1 MGCVS
6 ACFFFRF
13 LSAFCE
19 EASMRV
25 LVRCRMSS
33 VLPLSVEPR
42 TSTFASL
49 MTPGEQE
56 NRPDERMRPR
66 ARGSGP
72 ASEPA
77 GLQVSCLR
85 EKGEGTPRSETQ
97 KKRRAATG
105 DWATKRPT
113 TPGSLAAWGAACKTT
128 TCTHPRDPDNPN
140 PNPNP
145 NPNRACSYLFLALWT
160 RFGQI
165 FHNVPTA

>member
-6 ACFFFRF
+6 ACFFFHL

-56 NRPDERMRPR
+56 NRPDERMR

-72 ASEPA
+72 ARRACGVASYC
-77 GLQVSCLR
+77 SCLR

-97 KKRRAATG
+97 KKRKPRP
-105 DWATKRPT
+105 ATKSRP
-113 TPGSLAAWGAACKTT
+113 PHLAG
-128 TCTHPRDPDNPN
+128 RLQD
-140 PNPNP
+140 
-145 NPNRACSYLFLALWT
+145 
-160 RFGQI
+160 
-165 FHNVPTA
+165 HNVYTPTRP

>member
-85 EKGEGTPRSETQ
+85 EKGEGTHGSTERDTQGHNKEPRP
-97 KKRRAATG
+97 ATG
-105 DWATKRPT
+105 RQRGRP
-113 TPGSLAAWGAACKTT
+113 PQAAWQPGGPLARPQRVHTHETLTT
-128 TCTHPRDPDNPN
+128 LTLTLTLTLIVRVLTC
-140 PNPNP
+140 
-145 NPNRACSYLFLALWT
+145 S
-160 RFGQI
+160 
-165 FHNVPTA
+165 

>member
-6 ACFFFRF
+6 ACFFFHL

-56 NRPDERMRPR
+56 NRPDERMR

-72 ASEPA
+72 ASLRGCKSVAYEKRGKEPHGSTERDTKSRDRRQRDRPPHLA
-77 GLQVSCLR
+77 GRLQ
-85 EKGEGTPRSETQ
+85 
-97 KKRRAATG
+97 
-105 DWATKRPT
+105 
-113 TPGSLAAWGAACKTT
+113 
-128 TCTHPRDPDNPN
+128 H
-140 PNPNP
+140 
-145 NPNRACSYLFLALWT
+145 
-160 RFGQI
+160 
-165 FHNVPTA
+165 HNVYTHTHEI

>member
-6 ACFFFRF
+6 ACFFFHL

-56 NRPDERMRPR
+56 NRPDERMG

-72 ASEPA
+72 ASLRGCKLVAYEKRGKEPTEA
-77 GLQVSCLR
+77 
-85 EKGEGTPRSETQ
+85 RSETH
-97 KKRRAATG
+97 KDTTKSRDRRLG
-105 DWATKRPT
+105 DKEADHPRQ
-113 TPGSLAAWGAACKTT
+113 PGSLGG
-128 TCTHPRDPDNPN
+128 RLQD
-140 PNPNP
+140 
-145 NPNRACSYLFLALWT
+145 
-160 RFGQI
+160 
-165 FHNVPTA
+165 HNVYTPTRP

>member
-6 ACFFFRF
+6 ACFFFHL

-56 NRPDERMRPR
+56 NRPDERMGALENVRITNTCDVAWIIR
-66 ARGSGP
+66 NAGSP
-72 ASEPA
+72 
-77 GLQVSCLR
+77 
-85 EKGEGTPRSETQ
+85 
-97 KKRRAATG
+97 
-105 DWATKRPT
+105 
-113 TPGSLAAWGAACKTT
+113 
-128 TCTHPRDPDNPN
+128 
-140 PNPNP
+140 
-145 NPNRACSYLFLALWT
+145 
-160 RFGQI
+160 
-165 FHNVPTA
+165 